1 MRLLGRAQIQYNW
14 WPRKEEIWMQM
25 CLHTGRMSHEH
36 EDSHLQGNERGLEQT
51 LPLRALRR
59 NQPRQHLD
67 LGLLTSRTVTQ

>member
-1 MRLLGRAQIQYNW
+1 
-14 WPRKEEIWMQM
+14 MQM